1 MLRSDTHSRAVV
13 VCLPP
18 AGGGHVLTS
27 QWRDFFASQEIG
39 LERVVL
45 PGHLGRLREAPIG
58 TMTSLLDF
66 LEYHLVPVVRGTAF
80 VLFGH
85 SLGGLVA
92 FELARRLVRDFGM
105 GPRHLFVAACSAP
118 HSFRGDRH
126 IATLPDPAFL
136 QRIRDLGG
144 IPDEIWS
151 NRPLLEVLV
160 PALRADFILAAN
172 YVYEHANPLDCPIT
186 AFAAMNDQLVSTRA
200 IGAWRRYTRSSFKI
214 RHFRSGHFF
223 TEAISRSMA
232 DEIVAEAK
240 DSRSRDSNHSRVTDR
255 RNW

>member
-1 MLRSDTHSRAVV
+1 MLRSDTRSRAVV

-18 AGGGHVLTS
+18 AGGGHVLTG
-27 QWRDFFASQEIG
+27 QWRDLFASQDIG

-45 PGHLGRLREAPIG
+45 PGHLGRLREAPLG

-66 LEYHLVPVVRGTAF
+66 LVYRLVPVVRGRAY

-92 FELARRLVRDFGM
+92 FELARRLARDFGM
-105 GPRHLFVAACSAP
+105 EPRHLFVAACSAP

-126 IATLPDPAFL
+126 VATLPDPAFL

-144 IPDEIWS
+144 LPDEIWS
-151 NRPLLEVLV
+151 NRPLLEALI
-160 PALRADFILAAN
+160 PALRADFVLAAD
-172 YVYEHANPLDCPIT
+172 YVYEHASPLDCPIT
-186 AFAAMNDQLVSTRA
+186 VFAAMDDQLVSTHA
-200 IGAWRRYTRSSFKI
+200 IEAWKRYTRSGFRI
-214 RHFRSGHFF
+214 EHFQGGHFF

-232 DEIVAEAK
+232 NEVVAATK
-240 DSRSRDSNHSRVTDR
+240 GTLP
-255 RNW
+255 